1 MSVRIT
7 MENNLWDPER
17 LRIIG
22 SIMERYSKHLA
33 EGHRVRLGLEG
44 DPCSIY
50 RKAED
55 APTGTVVSIQRPD
68 DEGGMLR
75 FAVKMDSDD
84 TLIELDNRNVD
95 PTKVWEIDPQ
105 FIDEF
110 RGSIMDEN
118 DEEVHNDE
126 TKERVI
132 DENYRGETEARFT
145 GIADQLSRLE
155 DVNSDFRATT
165 ASTLRYIAADLLR
178 LSQGEQLEFSQH
190 YADRYDL
197 AVQERDTSDDD
208 FRGSNLRRGKRDSRD
223 DRHDFHSDDVESLAY
238 GSGIQESDKL
248 TDT

>member
-1 MSVRIT
+1 MG

-22 SIMERYSKHLA
+22 CIMERYSKHLA

-44 DPCSIY
+44 DPHSIY

-55 APTGTVVSIQRPD
+55 APTGTVVSIQRPGV
-68 DEGGMLR
+68 EGGMLR

-95 PTKVWEIDPQ
+95 PTRVWEIDPQ

-110 RGSIMDEN
+110 RGSIIDEN
-118 DEEVHNDE
+118 DIEVHSNE
-126 TKERVI
+126 TKERFI
-132 DENYRGETEARFT
+132 DEDYRDETEARFT
-145 GIADQLSRLE
+145 AIADQLSRVN

-165 ASTLRYIAADLLR
+165 VSTLRYIAADLLR

-190 YADRYDL
+190 YADRYDR
-197 AVQERDTSDDD
+197 AVQERDTSNDVL
-208 FRGSNLRRGKRDSRD
+208 RGSNLRGGKGKSSD
-223 DRHDFHSDDVESLAY
+223 DRHDFHSDDVESLVY
-238 GSGIQESDKL
+238 GDEILESDKL
-248 TDT
+248 TDTERQ